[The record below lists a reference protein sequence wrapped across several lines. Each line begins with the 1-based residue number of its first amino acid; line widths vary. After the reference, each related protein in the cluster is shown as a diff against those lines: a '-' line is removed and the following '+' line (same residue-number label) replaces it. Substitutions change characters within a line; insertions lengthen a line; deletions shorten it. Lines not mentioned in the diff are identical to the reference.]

1 MQRLANVNDIN
12 ELLLR
17 LPQQKIAKMLSV
29 FLIVYI
35 AYLLAQL
42 TWLLV
47 NPKSGNVNILTT
59 STQSST
65 VQKNVSIVD
74 TKRLEALNLFGVYQ
88 EQAKI
93 ESVQVQDAPE
103 TKLNLIL
110 TGTVASSDK
119 GIAAAV
125 IENNGKQETYGIGDK
140 IVGTRATLDSV
151 STDRVLIKQ
160 SGRLETLMLDG
171 FKYNKANKKI
181 PQPTVPVKTTDRS
194 NRDVRKTNVLD
205 QRNNKALTKAASRVK
220 KDINND
226 PKRIME
232 YLRISPKREGGKVIG
247 YRLMPGK
254 DPAFFKAS
262 GLKSGDVAVVMNGLD
277 LSLPS
282 EAAQALKALK
292 EQQELSLLIDRN
304 GEITE
309 ILFGINNEL

>member
-12 ELLLR
+12 DLLLR

-29 FLIVYI
+29 LLIVYI

-88 EQAKI
+88 EKTTI

-103 TKLNLIL
+103 TNLNLIL

-181 PQPTVPVKTTDRS
+181 PQPTVPVKTTNRS

-309 ILFGINNEL
+309 ILFGINK

>member
-1 MQRLANVNDIN
+1 MQLPVTINDIN
-12 ELLLR
+12 EWLIR
-17 LPQQKIAKMLSV
+17 LPQQKIAKMISV
-29 FLIVYI
+29 VLVVYI

-42 TWLLV
+42 TWSLASPQSHSVSLLSSNA
-47 NPKSGNVNILTT
+47 NPSAA
-59 STQSST
+59 STALSL
-65 VQKNVSIVD
+65 VD
-74 TKRLEALNLFGVYQ
+74 TKRLEALHLFGKYQ
-88 EQAKI
+88 EQDRI
-93 ESVQVQDAPE
+93 ETVTVQDAPE
-103 TKLNLIL
+103 TNLNLIL
-110 TGTVASSDK
+110 TGTVASSVQA
-119 GIAAAV
+119 IAAAV

-171 FKYNKANKKI
+171 FKYNKAKQPSDRDNSPAKKVERRN
-181 PQPTVPVKTTDRS
+181 T
-194 NRDVRKTNVLD
+194 DVRKANVLD
-205 QRNNKALTKAASRVK
+205 QRNNKALSQAASIVK
-220 KDINND
+220 QDINND

-262 GLKSGDVAVVMNGLD
+262 GLKPGDVAVAMNGLD